1 MEDVMGFLIASS
13 GRWRSHTR
21 RAGYGQRSLRP
32 KDSPLGSATKRRSTC
47 AREDRRM
54 IWTNGHT
61 VDIAED
67 HSARGHPGWRVR
79 VTRWPRHRAGH
90 PPLGKL

>member
-1 MEDVMGFLIASS
+1 MGFLIASS

-47 AREDRRM
+47 AREDRPM

-61 VDIAED
+61 VTLPKITQHADIQDDEYRSLGD
-67 HSARGHPGWRVR
+67 HGTEPVIRHSAS
-79 VTRWPRHRAGH
+79 
-90 PPLGKL
+90 